1 MPESLMGGGNTSQQE
16 MSFWEHLDALRGV
29 MFRAIALLFAAGVA
43 LFIFMPDIFDSV
55 ILGPC
60 RGDFITYRLF
70 DKIAAVFPQL
80 QGETSATDFSI
91 SLINIQLA
99 SQFFIHMSA
108 SCWLALVI
116 CFPVLI
122 YLLWGFVK
130 PGLYEN
136 ERRGA
141 RHAFLFGNAM
151 FFLGVGVGYFL
162 VFPLTVRFL
171 ADYQLS
177 ELIPNQIS
185 IDSYMDTFITI
196 VLMMGLLFELP
207 LLAWLLGRMGLL
219 TRQFFS
225 RYRRHAIV
233 ALLFLAAVITP
244 TGDPVTL
251 FVVFIPVYMLWEFSA
266 CLVPVGDAAQ
276 SDE

>member
-1 MPESLMGGGNTSQQE
+1 MSGGNTSQQE

-29 MFRAIALLFAAGVA
+29 MFRAIALLFAAGVI

-70 DKIAAVFPQL
+70 DKLAALFPQL
-80 QGETSATDFSI
+80 HGDTPATDFSI

-108 SCWLALVI
+108 SWGLGLVF
-116 CFPVLI
+116 CCRVLI
-122 YLLWGFVK
+122 YFLWVFVT
-130 PGLYEN
+130 PGLYAN
-136 ERRGA
+136 ARRGA
-141 RHAFLFGNAM
+141 RRAFLFGNTM

-233 ALLFLAAVITP
+233 ALLILAAIITH

-266 CLVPVGDAAQ
+266 CLLPVSNATQ